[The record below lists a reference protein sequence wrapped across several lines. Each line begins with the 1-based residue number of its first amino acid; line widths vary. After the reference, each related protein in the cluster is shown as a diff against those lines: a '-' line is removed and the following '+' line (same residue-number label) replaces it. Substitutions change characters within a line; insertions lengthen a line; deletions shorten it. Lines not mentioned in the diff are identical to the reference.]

1 MALLADEV
9 VVIEI
14 VDNLYVDPN
23 HFRGTEAR
31 SGWSSRVKSLLRG
44 AASCTHLMEMLI
56 PKIFWTIPPMTMSR
70 ERMPSMKLPGLN
82 PLLDAHAASCDRIVS
97 FFAVGP
103 AGLLPPATTS
113 FGKPRTRLESA
124 WKLT

>member
-56 PKIFWTIPPMTMSR
+56 PMATTTLQGIRGLER
-70 ERMPSMKLPGLN
+70 ERKVLV
-82 PLLDAHAASCDRIVS
+82 D
-97 FFAVGP
+97 
-103 AGLLPPATTS
+103 ATTIQVKVDS
-113 FGKPRTRLESA
+113 CYAYASHRDVVRMFWPQHYRPQNS
-124 WKLT
+124 